1 MVRRR
6 RATQRVAC
14 NRCSVRHT
22 GILCDLP
29 DDALRKFLDLATTV
43 LYRPHQ
49 LIFREGS
56 PCLGVYILCDGAVKL
71 SRAGRRGEEHT
82 VHVSWPG
89 ELLGE
94 VSFEPKSVLALTAEA
109 LIHSQVS
116 FLPWSGFTELIR
128 KQPLVAVR
136 TISQLS
142 QALRASRMAVH
153 DLAFKS
159 GEARL
164 ATLIL
169 QLSDRTADPAQASK
183 VVLPLSR
190 RELGEAV
197 GVATETV
204 IRLLGKLKS
213 KRVISTGRGGIT
225 ILDRGR
231 LERLAAG

>member
-1 MVRRR
+1 M
-6 RATQRVAC
+6 
-14 NRCSVRHT
+14 RHS

-29 DDALRKFLDLATTV
+29 PEDLETFLDLATTV
-43 LYRPHQ
+43 VYRRHQ

-71 SRAGRRGEEHT
+71 SRTGRMGEEHI

-94 VSFEPKSVLALTAEA
+94 VSIEPKSVLTLSAEA
-109 LIHSQVS
+109 LTDSQVS
-116 FLPWSGFTELIR
+116 FLPWAGFMELVR
-128 KQPLVAVR
+128 KQPLVAMR

-142 QALRASRMAVH
+142 QALRASRLAIH

-159 GEARL
+159 AEARL

-169 QLSDRTADPAQASK
+169 QLGDRAADPGQANRLI
-183 VVLPLSR
+183 LPLSR
-190 RELGEAV
+190 RELGEAI

-204 IRLLGKLKS
+204 IRLLGKLKE
-213 KRVISTGRGGIT
+213 KKVIATGRGRLT
-225 ILDRGR
+225 ILDRPR